1 MSAHF
6 RSQCRHVQVQ
16 CRHCVRA
23 HQRCGL
29 VCMCVTAA
37 AALPCAGSPCA
48 NDATCHDNVVDNT
61 FSCSCLH
68 MYTGPDCQT
77 GHPPTHPPYAIANY
91 QYICST
97 SRVCMYIFYVF
108 ACACGLNP
116 AFLFFVCLTLFMSP
130 PTPRSRLKHP
140 RPISKHDVSGSST
153 MIIVVF
159 IHTHTH
165 THTPV

>member
-1 MSAHF
+1 VRVIVSAHF

-68 MYTGPDCQT
+68 MYTGPACQT
-77 GHPPTHPPYAIANY
+77 GHPPTHSPYAIANY
-91 QYICST
+91 QHICST
-97 SRVCMYIFYVF
+97 SRVVCISFMCLRVHVDLIQPF
-108 ACACGLNP
+108 C
-116 AFLFFVCLTLFMSP
+116 FLFV
-130 PTPRSRLKHP
+130 
-140 RPISKHDVSGSST
+140 
-153 MIIVVF
+153 
-159 IHTHTH
+159 
-165 THTPV
+165 